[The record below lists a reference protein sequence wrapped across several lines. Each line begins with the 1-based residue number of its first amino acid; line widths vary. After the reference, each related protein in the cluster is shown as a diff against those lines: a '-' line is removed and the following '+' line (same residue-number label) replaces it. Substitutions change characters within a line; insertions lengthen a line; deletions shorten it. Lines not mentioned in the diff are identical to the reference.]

1 MGQVII
7 KSLICNANLPNSAFK
22 SVDSMFFPP
31 VCPLLLHL
39 ACLPMLLLLSL
50 NGVLDRP
57 TVPVP
62 VSALAP
68 GSGVAVYAGLVG
80 ALLLC
85 VILVLCVGVLAYR
98 RRCRHLHGD
107 ITDSSSALTA
117 AFHPGNYKPPR
128 QGVQTLTHTHTQGKL
143 ALFFCDVVI
152 VAFKLSPHCAHLHKN
167 TLRQFISLRRRYLY
181 RLMN

>member
-1 MGQVII
+1 
-7 KSLICNANLPNSAFK
+7 
-22 SVDSMFFPP
+22 MFFPP

-39 ACLPMLLLLSL
+39 ACLLMLLRLSF

-128 QGVQTLTHTHTQGKL
+128 QGVQTLTHTHTHTQGKL

-152 VAFKLSPHCAHLHKN
+152 VAFQLFPHCTRLHKN